1 MSVAGITDV
10 LPEIP
15 PDPRGS
21 KHMRVRKF
29 AATGVVIAVLI
40 GPVSSMGITPVTPE
54 SSHEFSADLALT
66 TSSKSL

>member
-1 MSVAGITDV
+1 
-10 LPEIP
+10 
-15 PDPRGS
+15 
-21 KHMRVRKF
+21 MRVRKF